1 MPAPKCFLDALKNA
15 LGGHASAS
23 MEFCLACCNIF
34 PNNPTESM
42 TYERAKT
49 PRIVISAFSN
59 ALENP
64 WGDRRKNGIA
74 LKAAA
79 NGEQNFIA

>member
-1 MPAPKCFLDALKNA
+1 
-15 LGGHASAS
+15 
-23 MEFCLACCNIF
+23 
-34 PNNPTESM
+34 M

-64 WGDRRKNGIA
+64 WGDRRKNGIS

-79 NGEQNFIA
+79 NGEQNLITRVKKHFGAKFVAKNLQKTIGRQGGSFL